1 MTTADSLTSLAMLK
15 VDLDNQHRTYVDYI
29 SPFIV
34 DILNEDKPE
43 IISDSNVA
51 DKLRSRFGLQVPT
64 RGVQQILRRM
74 QKKGYLAL
82 ENGIFVVTSS
92 VPTSTLSR
100 SKIEAERH
108 IESVVLGVIKEA
120 AVHHQEWSPE
130 VATQAITA
138 FLGRFTVDCLRTYVF
153 NTALPTI
160 PEKNSANLYIVSK
173 FVTKAQERRD
183 FAFESFIVL
192 VKGLM
197 YSNAL
202 LCPDLE
208 SLEKKFQDLT
218 FYLDTPLLLNLLGLQ
233 GKDAKRS
240 AEELIELLKKLRGS
254 LAVFSHTITET
265 QQVIGAAASNL
276 NNPRANGKVIEEARR
291 NGFQLSDLI
300 IARDTVD
307 ERMRKI
313 GISVKRTPDYVSDY
327 QIDETE
333 FQQALSEEVYYKG
346 ESALLN
352 DINSVRSIYVLRQG
366 RQPVRLEDAGVVFV
380 TTNQTFAKAA
390 FHAGRNHNSTREI
403 SSVITAYSLANIAW
417 LKSPLEA
424 PTLPL
429 SETMALCYAALEPSP
444 DLFKK
449 YVQEMEKLRDSGQ
462 ISTRDHEIL
471 RLSPLARDELME
483 LTLGDE
489 HALTVSSIK
498 SILENVKVTML
509 AEQKQT
515 HEAELAALSK
525 QGDEQLS
532 EAQQRELLLSQ
543 RASAAEAAADEAAR
557 QAEILRVDL
566 TRRQEARNRRYQ
578 RIAHKITL
586 GVIWAGI
593 ALLLAGALAGS
604 GLVTPSTDASPT
616 TKLVYPSLALI
627 AVLWGV
633 YSWHTGATVKQVA
646 RRLEDWLTKKLCDF
660 FEHDG
665 EV

>member
-1 MTTADSLTSLAMLK
+1 MITADTLTSLAMLK
-15 VDLDNQHRTYVDYI
+15 VDLDHQHRTYVDYV
-29 SPFIV
+29 SPFVV
-34 DILNEDKPE
+34 DLLNTDKPE
-43 IISDSNVA
+43 IISDSTVA
-51 DKLRSRFGLQVPT
+51 DKRRSRFGLQVPT
-64 RGVQQILRRM
+64 KGVQHVLRRM

-82 ENGIFVVTSS
+82 EDGVFVVTSS
-92 VPTSTLSR
+92 LPTSTLSSSR
-100 SKIEAERH
+100 AEAIRH
-108 IESVVLGVIKEA
+108 IESVVAGVIEEA

-130 VATQAITA
+130 VATRAITT

-153 NTALPTI
+153 NTALPTV
-160 PEKNSANLYIVSK
+160 PEKNSADLYIVSK
-173 FVTKAQERRD
+173 FVTKAQERKD
-183 FAFESFIVL
+183 VAFESFIVL

-208 SLEKKFQDLT
+208 SLEKKFQDLA

-240 AEELIELLKKLRGS
+240 ADELLALLKKLRGS

-291 NGFQLSDLI
+291 SGLQLSDLI

-307 ERMRKI
+307 ERMRQM
-313 GISVKRTPDYVSDY
+313 GVSVKRTPDYVNDY
-327 QIDETE
+327 QIDEAE
-333 FQQALSEEVYYKG
+333 FHEALAEEIYYKG

-366 RQPVRLEDAGVVFV
+366 RQPVRLEDAGAVFV
-380 TTNQTFAKAA
+380 TTNQSFAKAA

-424 PTLPL
+424 PALPL
-429 SETMALCYAALEPSP
+429 SETMALCYAALEPSH

-449 YVQEMEKLRDSGQ
+449 YVQEMDKLRDSGQ
-462 ISTRDHEIL
+462 ISPREHEIL
-471 RLSPLARDELME
+471 RLSPSARDELME

-498 SILENVKVTML
+498 SILANVKATIL

-515 HEAELAALSK
+515 RKCCRS
-525 QGDEQLS
+525 
-532 EAQQRELLLSQ
+532 
-543 RASAAEAAADEAAR
+543 
-557 QAEILRVDL
+557 
-566 TRRQEARNRRYQ
+566 
-578 RIAHKITL
+578 
-586 GVIWAGI
+586 
-593 ALLLAGALAGS
+593 S
-604 GLVTPSTDASPT
+604 G
-616 TKLVYPSLALI
+616 
-627 AVLWGV
+627 
-633 YSWHTGATVKQVA
+633 
-646 RRLEDWLTKKLCDF
+646 R
-660 FEHDG
+660 
-665 EV
+665 